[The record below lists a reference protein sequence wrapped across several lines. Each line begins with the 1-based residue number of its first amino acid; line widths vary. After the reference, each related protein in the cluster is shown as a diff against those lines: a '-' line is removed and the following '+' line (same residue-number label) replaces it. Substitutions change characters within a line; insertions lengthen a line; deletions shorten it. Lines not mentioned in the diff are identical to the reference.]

1 MPATIRMTT
10 SMPMPTVMP
19 ITDRSATRLSRR
31 RMAVA
36 GDRGGSADD
45 NDARRIAACG
55 VPVVRI
61 YTSTMCHLDAQ
72 MVADACRRLAPAP
85 GTMVM
90 VENIGNLVCP
100 ALFDLGGA
108 ARVVVASVTESDDK
122 PAKYLYMFETADLVV
137 LNKCDLLP
145 YVPFDPERFEA
156 SLHDVNR
163 DAGDRSCPGDAR
175 RRAAGVKRAG
185 HRFPLR
191 AAWAALRQPR
201 GTGVLAL
208 RCPLSGGRHH
218 RDHSPR
224 VFFWHADGGA
234 AWGATFSALEV
245 VLPSSTCRA
254 STRRPCTATPPS
266 SVSTACWDSVS
277 R

>member
-1 MPATIRMTT
+1 
-10 SMPMPTVMP
+10 
-19 ITDRSATRLSRR
+19 
-31 RMAVA
+31 MAVA

-108 ARVVVASVTESDDK
+108 ARVVVASVTEGDDK
-122 PAKYLYMFETADLVV
+122 PAKYLYTFETADLVV

-163 DAGDRSCPGDAR
+163 DAGGRSCPGDAR
-175 RRAAGVKRAG
+175 RRAAGVKRLARRAPGRSSPSSYSLQAKGRPAAGPADRPASRFRAPEPTISAQFGDAG
-185 HRFPLR
+185 HE
-191 AAWAALRQPR
+191 PR
-201 GTGVLAL
+201 G
-208 RCPLSGGRHH
+208 
-218 RDHSPR
+218 
-224 VFFWHADGGA
+224 DGDQPD
-234 AWGATFSALEV
+234 
-245 VLPSSTCRA
+245 PSSATCVVRRA
-254 STRRPCTATPPS
+254 SLEIETG
-266 SVSTACWDSVS
+266 
-277 R
+277 